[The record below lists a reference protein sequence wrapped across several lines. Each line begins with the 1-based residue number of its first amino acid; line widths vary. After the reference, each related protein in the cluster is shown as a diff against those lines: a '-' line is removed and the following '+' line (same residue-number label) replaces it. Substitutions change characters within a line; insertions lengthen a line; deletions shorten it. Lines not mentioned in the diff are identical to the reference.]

1 MSWSG
6 PMREESWHSQGGG
19 IKASNLTLSPS
30 PYPLFPRKQGRV
42 SSIWSHPGLASWQ
55 RKKVGVVLMKSEIR
69 NLSKPVH
76 TLGQVSCSR
85 FR

>member
-1 MSWSG
+1 VSWSG

-42 SSIWSHPGLASWQ
+42 SSIWSRPTIPHDPRRRL
-55 RKKVGVVLMKSEIR
+55 E
-69 NLSKPVH
+69 
-76 TLGQVSCSR
+76 T
-85 FR
+85 